1 MTLSLNLYLILHM
14 KIRSLLILYTSRLN
28 PRLKLLMYSVM
39 TPLYGDSDTKM
50 ANGYLS
56 ATDNAGLPMYRPAPI
71 RYELTA

>member
-1 MTLSLNLYLILHM
+1 
-14 KIRSLLILYTSRLN
+14 
-28 PRLKLLMYSVM
+28 M

>member
-1 MTLSLNLYLILHM
+1 
-14 KIRSLLILYTSRLN
+14 
-28 PRLKLLMYSVM
+28 M

-56 ATDNAGLPMYRPAPI
+56 VTDEAGLPVYRRAPI